1 MLHGH
6 GDDGYRYGRILRA
19 NFSSNV
25 RPGGVPSALRDYLR
39 TQLDRAGTYP
49 EVAAESLTALLAA
62 QHSETPGQVLVTN
75 GAVAAIYLV
84 AQTWRGGRSAVIG
97 PTFSEY
103 ADAAQ
108 LEQHEVTRI
117 SREDFAAER
126 FGDATLVWLCN
137 PNNPTGEVFSRD
149 VILGVIDRHPA
160 VQFVVDLAY
169 AGFCAMAPLCAAD
182 TETRTNLV
190 LLHSLTKNFGIPG
203 LRLGYLTAA
212 EPTRAR
218 IARAASPWA
227 VNALALAAGEFCLRH
242 PAEVALPRDELL
254 TETTRLRAAISDVP
268 GLRPW
273 PTATA
278 FFLVELARG
287 SAPQLKDWLVRE
299 HGLLVRDAS
308 NFHGL
313 SVPCVRVATQTAEQN
328 RWLMEA
334 LHAWKP

>member
-6 GDDGYRYGRILRA
+6 GDDGYRYGRTLRA
-19 NFSSNV
+19 NFSANV
-25 RPGGVPSALRDYLR
+25 RPGGVPLALGDHLR
-39 TQLDRAGTYP
+39 TQLDCAGTYP
-49 EVAAESLTALLAA
+49 EVAAESLTTLLAA
-62 QHSETPGQVLVTN
+62 QHRVTPRQVLVTN

-84 AQTWRGGRSAVIG
+84 AQAWRGVRSVVVG

-108 LEQHEVTRI
+108 LEQHEVMWI
-117 SREDFAAER
+117 SREDFVAER
-126 FGDATLVWLCN
+126 FGDTTLVWLCN

-149 VILGVIDRHPA
+149 TLLEMIDRHPA

-169 AGFCAMAPLCAAD
+169 ADFCATAPLCAAD
-182 TETRTNLV
+182 TATRTNLV

-203 LRLGYLTAA
+203 LRLGYLAAA

-218 IARAASPWA
+218 VARAASPWA

-254 TETTRLRAAISDVP
+254 AETARLRAAIAAVP

-273 PTATA
+273 PTATT

-287 SAPQLKDWLVRE
+287 NAPQLKNWLVRE

-308 NFHGL
+308 NFNGL
-313 SVPCVRVATQTAEQN
+313 AVPCVRVATQTAEQN
-328 RWLMEA
+328 EWLTEA
-334 LHAWKP
+334 LHTWKT